1 MTDKQKKTTY
11 RTHRRGAKTRCLWFP
26 SLMFGDGLAVSVL
39 VLTMVML
46 RRMGLDTPDTA
57 LAIALLCLPVLLRP
71 LFEMIVTHF
80 WGTTKVWILSTQ
92 FISALSLAAVAFT
105 LHTSYWLLG
114 TACFMPFFVC
124 SALFYNIALHRFYID
139 SPIKKLRCCDGE
151 MVTLHSSNL
160 NTSTPQHLN
169 TSTPQHLNLN
179 TSTPQHLNL
188 NTSTPQHL
196 NINTST
202 STSQHLNTST
212 STSQH
217 LNTTTSTSQHL
228 NTTTPQISTP
238 QISTPQHLNTTKSIM
253 ALLFGCGVMAMVGGN
268 MEVVTRNIRYSWS
281 FVFYVMA
288 GVELFLW
295 LWHALF
301 LPGGPHGY
309 AKPKPTM
316 GLHRGEFRETMRRM
330 LQRKDDIAT
339 LMFLPLFLLPETLLA
354 LTAPLFVIAK
364 PHNDGLGMSPQE
376 FAYAQGT
383 AAVIAITVGYI
394 LGIYAIRRHG
404 LRRWLLPS
412 ALLLAVPGAA
422 LLFLSYNTAAPLSIV
437 AAALAAG
444 HAALGF
450 ALSMV
455 KQVMV
460 RFTRN
465 MPDSTLRHAIAR
477 TLIATPFVIVGALA
491 SLMLT
496 IADYQRIFQLA
507 TELAVVPLIVSVFYL
522 YLTRKNSRE
531 LPIK

>member
-11 RTHRRGAKTRCLWFP
+11 RPHRRGAKTRCLWFP

-57 LAIALLCLPVLLRP
+57 LAIAMLCLPVLLRP

-124 SALFYNIALHRFYID
+124 SALFYNIALHRFYVD
-139 SPIKKLRCCDGE
+139 
-151 MVTLHSSNL
+151 
-160 NTSTPQHLN
+160 TPQWVHLSQGVHLSQVHQP
-169 TSTPQHLNLN
+169 ST
-179 TSTPQHLNL
+179 
-188 NTSTPQHL
+188 
-196 NINTST
+196 
-202 STSQHLNTST
+202 TSQHLNTST
-212 STSQH
+212 STPQH
-217 LNTTTSTSQHL
+217 NNTTTFHSQ
-228 NTTTPQISTP
+228 
-238 QISTPQHLNTTKSIM
+238 KSCGFLTI
-253 ALLFGCGVMAMVGGN
+253 ALLFGCGVMSMVGGN

-450 ALSMV
+450 ALSIV
-455 KQVMV
+455 KQVVV

-507 TELAVVPLIVSVFYL
+507 TELAVVPLIVSVFYI
-522 YLTRKNSRE
+522 YLTRRQPQAE
-531 LPIK
+531 

>member
-1 MTDKQKKTTY
+1 
-11 RTHRRGAKTRCLWFP
+11 
-26 SLMFGDGLAVSVL
+26 
-39 VLTMVML
+39 
-46 RRMGLDTPDTA
+46 
-57 LAIALLCLPVLLRP
+57 
-71 LFEMIVTHF
+71 
-80 WGTTKVWILSTQ
+80 
-92 FISALSLAAVAFT
+92 
-105 LHTSYWLLG
+105 
-114 TACFMPFFVC
+114 
-124 SALFYNIALHRFYID
+124 
-139 SPIKKLRCCDGE
+139 
-151 MVTLHSSNL
+151 
-160 NTSTPQHLN
+160 
-169 TSTPQHLNLN
+169 
-179 TSTPQHLNL
+179 
-188 NTSTPQHL
+188 
-196 NINTST
+196 
-202 STSQHLNTST
+202 
-212 STSQH
+212 
-217 LNTTTSTSQHL
+217 
-228 NTTTPQISTP
+228 
-238 QISTPQHLNTTKSIM
+238 M
-253 ALLFGCGVMAMVGGN
+253 ALLFGCGIMAMVGGN

-295 LWHALF
+295 LWHTLF

-316 GLHRGEFRETMRRM
+316 GLHRSEFRETVRRM
-330 LQRKDDIAT
+330 LQRKDDITT
-339 LMFLPLFLLPETLLA
+339 LVFLPLFLLPETLLA

-455 KQVMV
+455 KQVVV

-477 TLIATPFVIVGALA
+477 TLIATPFVIVSALA

-507 TELAVVPLIVSVFYL
+507 TELAIVPLIVSVFYL
-522 YLTRKNSRE
+522 YLTRRQ
-531 LPIK
+531 P

>member
-124 SALFYNIALHRFYID
+124 SALFYNIALHRFYVD
-139 SPIKKLRCCDGE
+139 
-151 MVTLHSSNL
+151 
-160 NTSTPQHLN
+160 TPQGVHLSQVHQPST
-169 TSTPQHLNLN
+169 TSQHL
-179 TSTPQHLNL
+179 
-188 NTSTPQHL
+188 
-196 NINTST
+196 NTST

-228 NTTTPQISTP
+228 NTSTPQVSTP
-238 QISTPQHLNTTKSIM
+238 QISTPQHNNTTTFHSQKSCGFLTM
-253 ALLFGCGVMAMVGGN
+253 ALLFGCGVMSMVGGN

-404 LRRWLLPS
+404 LHRWLLPS

-455 KQVMV
+455 KQVVV

-507 TELAVVPLIVSVFYL
+507 TELAIVPLIVAVFYL
-522 YLTRKNSRE
+522 YLTHKNSRE

>member
-1 MTDKQKKTTY
+1 MTDKQEKTTY
-11 RTHRRGAKTRCLWFP
+11 RSHRRGAKTRCLWFP

-139 SPIKKLRCCDGE
+139 
-151 MVTLHSSNL
+151 
-160 NTSTPQHLN
+160 TPQWVHLSQGVHLSQVHQP
-169 TSTPQHLNLN
+169 ST
-179 TSTPQHLNL
+179 
-188 NTSTPQHL
+188 
-196 NINTST
+196 
-202 STSQHLNTST
+202 TSQHLNT
-212 STSQH
+212 
-217 LNTTTSTSQHL
+217 
-228 NTTTPQISTP
+228 STP
-238 QISTPQHLNTTKSIM
+238 QISTPQHNNTTTFHSQKSCGFLTI

-295 LWHALF
+295 LWHTIF

-412 ALLLAVPGAA
+412 ALLLTVPGAV

-455 KQVMV
+455 KKVVV

-477 TLIATPFVIVGALA
+477 TLIATPFVIVSALA

-522 YLTRKNSRE
+522 YLTRRQPQAE
-531 LPIK
+531 

>member
-11 RTHRRGAKTRCLWFP
+11 RPHRRGAKTRCLWFP

-124 SALFYNIALHRFYID
+124 SALFYNIALHRFYVD
-139 SPIKKLRCCDGE
+139 TPMKKLRCCDGE

-169 TSTPQHLNLN
+169 
-179 TSTPQHLNL
+179 
-188 NTSTPQHL
+188 
-196 NINTST
+196 
-202 STSQHLNTST
+202 SQ
-212 STSQH
+212 
-217 LNTTTSTSQHL
+217 
-228 NTTTPQISTP
+228 
-238 QISTPQHLNTTKSIM
+238 KSAGFLTM

-288 GVELFLW
+288 GMELFLW

-455 KQVMV
+455 KKVVV

-507 TELAVVPLIVSVFYL
+507 TELAVVPLIVSVFYI
-522 YLTRKNSRE
+522 YLTRRQPQAE
-531 LPIK
+531 

>member
-26 SLMFGDGLAVSVL
+26 SLMFGNGLAVSVL

-124 SALFYNIALHRFYID
+124 SALFYNIALHRFYVD
-139 SPIKKLRCCDGE
+139 SPQGMHLSQG
-151 MVTLHSSNL
+151 VHLSQVHQPST
-160 NTSTPQHLN
+160 TSQHLN
-169 TSTPQHLNLN
+169 TSTPQHN
-179 TSTPQHLNL
+179 
-188 NTSTPQHL
+188 
-196 NINTST
+196 
-202 STSQHLNTST
+202 
-212 STSQH
+212 
-217 LNTTTSTSQHL
+217 NTTTFHSQ
-228 NTTTPQISTP
+228 
-238 QISTPQHLNTTKSIM
+238 KSCGFLTI

-330 LQRKDDIAT
+330 LQRKDDIVT

-437 AAALAAG
+437 AASLAVG

-455 KQVMV
+455 KQVVV

-477 TLIATPFVIVGALA
+477 TLIATPFVIVSALA

-522 YLTRKNSRE
+522 YLTRKINGE
-531 LPIK
+531 QPIK

>member
-11 RTHRRGAKTRCLWFP
+11 RPHRRGAKTRCLWFP

-139 SPIKKLRCCDGE
+139 
-151 MVTLHSSNL
+151 
-160 NTSTPQHLN
+160 TPQGVHLSQVHQP
-169 TSTPQHLNLN
+169 ST
-179 TSTPQHLNL
+179 
-188 NTSTPQHL
+188 
-196 NINTST
+196 
-202 STSQHLNTST
+202 TSQHLNT
-212 STSQH
+212 
-217 LNTTTSTSQHL
+217 
-228 NTTTPQISTP
+228 STP
-238 QISTPQHLNTTKSIM
+238 QISTPQHNNTTTFHSQKSAGFLTM

-437 AAALAAG
+437 AASLAAG

-455 KQVMV
+455 KQVVV

-477 TLIATPFVIVGALA
+477 TLIATPFVIVSALA

-507 TELAVVPLIVSVFYL
+507 TELAIVPLIVSVFYL
-522 YLTRKNSRE
+522 YLTRRQPQAE
-531 LPIK
+531 

>member
-124 SALFYNIALHRFYID
+124 SALFYNIALHRFYVD
-139 SPIKKLRCCDGE
+139 SPQGMHLSQG
-151 MVTLHSSNL
+151 VHLSQVHQPST
-160 NTSTPQHLN
+160 TSQHLN
-169 TSTPQHLNLN
+169 TSTP
-179 TSTPQHLNL
+179 
-188 NTSTPQHL
+188 
-196 NINTST
+196 
-202 STSQHLNTST
+202 QHLNTST

-217 LNTTTSTSQHL
+217 LNTTT
-228 NTTTPQISTP
+228 
-238 QISTPQHLNTTKSIM
+238 SIM

-316 GLHRGEFRETMRRM
+316 GLHRGEFKETMRRM

-383 AAVIAITVGYI
+383 AAVIAITAGYI

-455 KQVMV
+455 KQVVV

-465 MPDSTLRHAIAR
+465 MPGSTLRNAIAR

-507 TELAVVPLIVSVFYL
+507 TELAIVPLIVSVFYL

>member
-11 RTHRRGAKTRCLWFP
+11 RPHRRGAKTRCLWFP

-124 SALFYNIALHRFYID
+124 SALFYNIALHRFYVD
-139 SPIKKLRCCDGE
+139 TPIKKLRCCDGE

-169 TSTPQHLNLN
+169 
-179 TSTPQHLNL
+179 
-188 NTSTPQHL
+188 
-196 NINTST
+196 
-202 STSQHLNTST
+202 SQ
-212 STSQH
+212 
-217 LNTTTSTSQHL
+217 
-228 NTTTPQISTP
+228 
-238 QISTPQHLNTTKSIM
+238 KSAGFLTM
-253 ALLFGCGVMAMVGGN
+253 ALLFGCGVMSMLGGN

-295 LWHALF
+295 LWHTLF

-354 LTAPLFVIAK
+354 ITAPLFVIAK

-412 ALLLAVPGAA
+412 ALLLAVPGTA

-455 KQVMV
+455 KQVVV

-477 TLIATPFVIVGALA
+477 TLIATPFVIVSALA

-522 YLTRKNSRE
+522 YLTRKINGE
-531 LPIK
+531 QPIK

>member
-169 TSTPQHLNLN
+169 ISTPQHLNLN

-188 NTSTPQHL
+188 NTTTPQVSTPQH
-196 NINTST
+196 N
-202 STSQHLNTST
+202 
-212 STSQH
+212 
-217 LNTTTSTSQHL
+217 NTTTFHSQ
-228 NTTTPQISTP
+228 
-238 QISTPQHLNTTKSIM
+238 KSCGFLTM

-295 LWHALF
+295 LWHTIF

-316 GLHRGEFRETMRRM
+316 GLHRGEFRETIRRM

-383 AAVIAITVGYI
+383 AAVIAITAGYI

-412 ALLLAVPGAA
+412 ALQLAVPGAA

-455 KQVMV
+455 KQVVV

-507 TELAVVPLIVSVFYL
+507 TELAIMPLIVSVFYL

>member
-39 VLTMVML
+39 VLTIVML

-139 SPIKKLRCCDGE
+139 TPQGVHLSQVHQP
-151 MVTLHSSNL
+151 SA
-160 NTSTPQHLN
+160 TSQHLN
-169 TSTPQHLNLN
+169 TSTPQHN
-179 TSTPQHLNL
+179 
-188 NTSTPQHL
+188 
-196 NINTST
+196 
-202 STSQHLNTST
+202 
-212 STSQH
+212 
-217 LNTTTSTSQHL
+217 NTTTFHSQ
-228 NTTTPQISTP
+228 
-238 QISTPQHLNTTKSIM
+238 KSCVFLTI

-404 LRRWLLPS
+404 LHRWLLPS

-437 AAALAAG
+437 AASLAVG

-455 KQVMV
+455 KKVMV

>member
-11 RTHRRGAKTRCLWFP
+11 RPHRRGAKTRCLWFP

-124 SALFYNIALHRFYID
+124 SALFYNIALHRFYVD
-139 SPIKKLRCCDGE
+139 TPIKKLRCCDGE

-169 TSTPQHLNLN
+169 
-179 TSTPQHLNL
+179 
-188 NTSTPQHL
+188 
-196 NINTST
+196 
-202 STSQHLNTST
+202 SQ
-212 STSQH
+212 
-217 LNTTTSTSQHL
+217 
-228 NTTTPQISTP
+228 
-238 QISTPQHLNTTKSIM
+238 KSAGFLTM
-253 ALLFGCGVMAMVGGN
+253 ALLFGCGVMSMVGGN

-295 LWHALF
+295 LWHTLF

-437 AAALAAG
+437 AAALAAD

-455 KQVMV
+455 KKVVV

-522 YLTRKNSRE
+522 YLTRRQPQAE
-531 LPIK
+531 

>member
-11 RTHRRGAKTRCLWFP
+11 RPHRRGAKTRCLWFP

-71 LFEMIVTHF
+71 LLEMIVTHF

-139 SPIKKLRCCDGE
+139 TPIKKLRCCDGE

-160 NTSTPQHLN
+160 NTSTQQHNN
-169 TSTPQHLNLN
+169 TTNSTP
-179 TSTPQHLNL
+179 
-188 NTSTPQHL
+188 
-196 NINTST
+196 
-202 STSQHLNTST
+202 QHLNTST
-212 STSQH
+212 STPQH
-217 LNTTTSTSQHL
+217 QHL

-238 QISTPQHLNTTKSIM
+238 QHLNTTTFHSQKSCGFLTM
-253 ALLFGCGVMAMVGGN
+253 ALLLGCGVMAMVGGN

-437 AAALAAG
+437 SASLAAG

-455 KQVMV
+455 KKVVV

-507 TELAVVPLIVSVFYL
+507 TELAVVPLIISVFYL
-522 YLTRKNSRE
+522 YLTRRQPQAE
-531 LPIK
+531 

>member
-124 SALFYNIALHRFYID
+124 SALFYNIALHRFYVD
-139 SPIKKLRCCDGE
+139 
-151 MVTLHSSNL
+151 
-160 NTSTPQHLN
+160 TPQGVHLSQVHQP
-169 TSTPQHLNLN
+169 ST
-179 TSTPQHLNL
+179 
-188 NTSTPQHL
+188 
-196 NINTST
+196 
-202 STSQHLNTST
+202 TSQHLNTST
-212 STSQH
+212 STPQH
-217 LNTTTSTSQHL
+217 LNLNTSTSQHL

-238 QISTPQHLNTTKSIM
+238 QHNNTTTFHSQKSCGFLTM
-253 ALLFGCGVMAMVGGN
+253 ALLFGCGIMAMVGGN

-288 GVELFLW
+288 GMELFLW
-295 LWHALF
+295 LWHTLF

-316 GLHRGEFRETMRRM
+316 GLHRGEFRVTMRRM

-437 AAALAAG
+437 SASLAAG

-455 KQVMV
+455 KQVVV

-477 TLIATPFVIVGALA
+477 TLIATPFVIVSALA

-522 YLTRKNSRE
+522 YLTHKNSRE

>member
-11 RTHRRGAKTRCLWFP
+11 RPHRRGAKTRCLWFP

-39 VLTMVML
+39 VLTIVML

-139 SPIKKLRCCDGE
+139 TPMKKLRCCDGE

-169 TSTPQHLNLN
+169 
-179 TSTPQHLNL
+179 
-188 NTSTPQHL
+188 
-196 NINTST
+196 
-202 STSQHLNTST
+202 SQ
-212 STSQH
+212 
-217 LNTTTSTSQHL
+217 
-228 NTTTPQISTP
+228 
-238 QISTPQHLNTTKSIM
+238 KSAGFLTM

-316 GLHRGEFRETMRRM
+316 GLHRGEFRDTMRRM

-412 ALLLAVPGAA
+412 ALLLTVPGAA

-455 KQVMV
+455 KKVVV

-477 TLIATPFVIVGALA
+477 TFIATPFVIVGALA

-507 TELAVVPLIVSVFYL
+507 TELAVVPLIVSVFYI
-522 YLTRKNSRE
+522 YLTHKNSRE

>member
-11 RTHRRGAKTRCLWFP
+11 RTHRRGAKTHCLWFP

-139 SPIKKLRCCDGE
+139 TPMKKLRCCDGE

-169 TSTPQHLNLN
+169 
-179 TSTPQHLNL
+179 
-188 NTSTPQHL
+188 
-196 NINTST
+196 
-202 STSQHLNTST
+202 SQ
-212 STSQH
+212 
-217 LNTTTSTSQHL
+217 
-228 NTTTPQISTP
+228 
-238 QISTPQHLNTTKSIM
+238 KSAGFLTM

-295 LWHALF
+295 LWHTLF

-455 KQVMV
+455 KQVVV
-460 RFTRN
+460 RFTHN

-477 TLIATPFVIVGALA
+477 TLIATPFVIVGSLA

-507 TELAVVPLIVSVFYL
+507 TELAIVPLIVSVFYL

>member
-1 MTDKQKKTTY
+1 
-11 RTHRRGAKTRCLWFP
+11 
-26 SLMFGDGLAVSVL
+26 
-39 VLTMVML
+39 
-46 RRMGLDTPDTA
+46 
-57 LAIALLCLPVLLRP
+57 
-71 LFEMIVTHF
+71 
-80 WGTTKVWILSTQ
+80 
-92 FISALSLAAVAFT
+92 
-105 LHTSYWLLG
+105 
-114 TACFMPFFVC
+114 
-124 SALFYNIALHRFYID
+124 
-139 SPIKKLRCCDGE
+139 
-151 MVTLHSSNL
+151 
-160 NTSTPQHLN
+160 
-169 TSTPQHLNLN
+169 
-179 TSTPQHLNL
+179 
-188 NTSTPQHL
+188 
-196 NINTST
+196 
-202 STSQHLNTST
+202 
-212 STSQH
+212 
-217 LNTTTSTSQHL
+217 
-228 NTTTPQISTP
+228 
-238 QISTPQHLNTTKSIM
+238 M
-253 ALLFGCGVMAMVGGN
+253 ALLFGCGVMSMVGGN

-295 LWHALF
+295 LWHTIF

-316 GLHRGEFRETMRRM
+316 GLHRGEFRVTMRRM

-364 PHNDGLGMSPQE
+364 PHNDGLGISPQE

-455 KQVMV
+455 KKVVV

-522 YLTRKNSRE
+522 YLTRKINGE
-531 LPIK
+531 QPIK

>member
-1 MTDKQKKTTY
+1 MLDKQKKTTY
-11 RTHRRGAKTRCLWFP
+11 RPHRRGAKTRCLWFP

-124 SALFYNIALHRFYID
+124 SALFYNIALHRFYVD
-139 SPIKKLRCCDGE
+139 TPIKKLRCCDGE

-169 TSTPQHLNLN
+169 
-179 TSTPQHLNL
+179 
-188 NTSTPQHL
+188 
-196 NINTST
+196 
-202 STSQHLNTST
+202 SQ
-212 STSQH
+212 
-217 LNTTTSTSQHL
+217 
-228 NTTTPQISTP
+228 
-238 QISTPQHLNTTKSIM
+238 KSAGFLTM
-253 ALLFGCGVMAMVGGN
+253 ALLFGCGVMSMVGGN

-295 LWHALF
+295 LWHTLF

-354 LTAPLFVIAK
+354 ITAPLFVIAK

-412 ALLLAVPGAA
+412 ALLLAVPGTA

-455 KQVMV
+455 KQVVV

-477 TLIATPFVIVGALA
+477 TLIATPFVIVSALA

-522 YLTRKNSRE
+522 YLTRKINGE
-531 LPIK
+531 QPIK

>member
-26 SLMFGDGLAVSVL
+26 SLMFGNGLAVSVL

-124 SALFYNIALHRFYID
+124 SALFYNIALHRFYVD
-139 SPIKKLRCCDGE
+139 TPQGVHLSQGVHQPS
-151 MVTLHSSNL
+151 TTSQHL

-169 TSTPQHLNLN
+169 TSTSQPLNPSTSQHLN
-179 TSTPQHLNL
+179 
-188 NTSTPQHL
+188 
-196 NINTST
+196 T

-212 STSQH
+212 STPQI
-217 LNTTTSTSQHL
+217 STSQHL
-228 NTTTPQISTP
+228 NTTT
-238 QISTPQHLNTTKSIM
+238 SIM

-295 LWHALF
+295 LWHTLF

-455 KQVMV
+455 KKVVV

-507 TELAVVPLIVSVFYL
+507 TELAIVPLIVSVFYL
-522 YLTRKNSRE
+522 YLTRRQPQAE
-531 LPIK
+531 

>member
-11 RTHRRGAKTRCLWFP
+11 RPHRRGAKTRCLWFP

-39 VLTMVML
+39 VLTIVML

-139 SPIKKLRCCDGE
+139 TPIKKLRCCDGE

-169 TSTPQHLNLN
+169 
-179 TSTPQHLNL
+179 
-188 NTSTPQHL
+188 
-196 NINTST
+196 
-202 STSQHLNTST
+202 SQ
-212 STSQH
+212 
-217 LNTTTSTSQHL
+217 
-228 NTTTPQISTP
+228 
-238 QISTPQHLNTTKSIM
+238 KSAGFLTM

-450 ALSMV
+450 ALSIV
-455 KQVMV
+455 KQVVV

-522 YLTRKNSRE
+522 YLTHRQPQAE
-531 LPIK
+531 

>member
-11 RTHRRGAKTRCLWFP
+11 RPHRRGAKTRCLWFP

-124 SALFYNIALHRFYID
+124 SALFYNIALHRFYVD
-139 SPIKKLRCCDGE
+139 TPMKKLRCCDGE

-169 TSTPQHLNLN
+169 
-179 TSTPQHLNL
+179 
-188 NTSTPQHL
+188 
-196 NINTST
+196 
-202 STSQHLNTST
+202 SQ
-212 STSQH
+212 
-217 LNTTTSTSQHL
+217 
-228 NTTTPQISTP
+228 
-238 QISTPQHLNTTKSIM
+238 KSAGFLTM

-437 AAALAAG
+437 SAALAAG

-455 KQVMV
+455 KQVVV

-477 TLIATPFVIVGALA
+477 TFIATPFVIVGALA

-522 YLTRKNSRE
+522 YLTHRQPQAE
-531 LPIK
+531 

>member
-11 RTHRRGAKTRCLWFP
+11 RPHRRGAKTRCLWFP

-39 VLTMVML
+39 VLTIVML

-124 SALFYNIALHRFYID
+124 SALFYNIALHRFYVD
-139 SPIKKLRCCDGE
+139 TPMKKLRCCDGE

-169 TSTPQHLNLN
+169 
-179 TSTPQHLNL
+179 
-188 NTSTPQHL
+188 
-196 NINTST
+196 
-202 STSQHLNTST
+202 SQ
-212 STSQH
+212 
-217 LNTTTSTSQHL
+217 
-228 NTTTPQISTP
+228 
-238 QISTPQHLNTTKSIM
+238 KSAGFLTM

-295 LWHALF
+295 LWHTLF

-437 AAALAAG
+437 SAALAAG

-455 KQVMV
+455 KQVVV

-477 TLIATPFVIVGALA
+477 TFIATPFVIVGALA

-522 YLTRKNSRE
+522 YLTHRQPQAE
-531 LPIK
+531 

>member
-1 MTDKQKKTTY
+1 MLDKQKKTTY
-11 RTHRRGAKTRCLWFP
+11 RSHRRGAKTRCLWFP

-169 TSTPQHLNLN
+169 TST
-179 TSTPQHLNL
+179 
-188 NTSTPQHL
+188 
-196 NINTST
+196 
-202 STSQHLNTST
+202 
-212 STSQH
+212 
-217 LNTTTSTSQHL
+217 STSQHL
-228 NTTTPQISTP
+228 NTTTPQV
-238 QISTPQHLNTTKSIM
+238 STPQHNNTTTFHSQKSCVFLTM

-295 LWHALF
+295 LWHTLF

-354 LTAPLFVIAK
+354 LTTPLFVIAK

-383 AAVIAITVGYI
+383 AAVIAITAGYI

-412 ALLLAVPGAA
+412 ALQLAVPGAA

-455 KQVMV
+455 KQVVV

-477 TLIATPFVIVGALA
+477 TLIATPFVIVSALA

-507 TELAVVPLIVSVFYL
+507 TELAIMPLIVSVFYL

>member
-124 SALFYNIALHRFYID
+124 SALFYNIALHRFYVD
-139 SPIKKLRCCDGE
+139 TPIKKLRCCDGE

-160 NTSTPQHLN
+160 NTSTPQHN
-169 TSTPQHLNLN
+169 
-179 TSTPQHLNL
+179 
-188 NTSTPQHL
+188 
-196 NINTST
+196 
-202 STSQHLNTST
+202 
-212 STSQH
+212 
-217 LNTTTSTSQHL
+217 NTTTFHSQ
-228 NTTTPQISTP
+228 
-238 QISTPQHLNTTKSIM
+238 KSCGFLTI
-253 ALLFGCGVMAMVGGN
+253 AILFGCGIMAMVGGN

-412 ALLLAVPGAA
+412 ALLLAAPGAA

-455 KQVMV
+455 KQVVV

-477 TLIATPFVIVGALA
+477 TLIATPFVIVSALA

-522 YLTRKNSRE
+522 YLTRKINGE
-531 LPIK
+531 QPIK

>member
-11 RTHRRGAKTRCLWFP
+11 RSHRRGAKTRCLWLP

-92 FISALSLAAVAFT
+92 FISALSLTAVAFT

-124 SALFYNIALHRFYID
+124 SALFYNIALHRFYVD
-139 SPIKKLRCCDGE
+139 TPQGVHLSQVHQPS
-151 MVTLHSSNL
+151 T
-160 NTSTPQHLN
+160 TPQHLN
-169 TSTPQHLNLN
+169 TSTPQ
-179 TSTPQHLNL
+179 
-188 NTSTPQHL
+188 
-196 NINTST
+196 
-202 STSQHLNTST
+202 
-212 STSQH
+212 
-217 LNTTTSTSQHL
+217 
-228 NTTTPQISTP
+228 
-238 QISTPQHLNTTKSIM
+238 ISTPQHNNTTTFHSQKSCGFLTM

-422 LLFLSYNTAAPLSIV
+422 LLFLSYNTAAPLSLV
-437 AAALAAG
+437 AAALAAD

-455 KQVMV
+455 KKVVV

>member
-1 MTDKQKKTTY
+1 MLDKQKKTTY

-39 VLTMVML
+39 VLTIVML

-124 SALFYNIALHRFYID
+124 SALFYNIALHRFYVD
-139 SPIKKLRCCDGE
+139 TPIKKLRCCDGE

-160 NTSTPQHLN
+160 NTSTPQHNN
-169 TSTPQHLNLN
+169 TTNSTPQHHNTSNLN
-179 TSTPQHLNL
+179 TSTP
-188 NTSTPQHL
+188 
-196 NINTST
+196 
-202 STSQHLNTST
+202 
-212 STSQH
+212 
-217 LNTTTSTSQHL
+217 QHL

-238 QISTPQHLNTTKSIM
+238 QHNNTTTFHSQKSCGFLTI
-253 ALLFGCGVMAMVGGN
+253 AILFGCGIMAMVGGN

-437 AAALAAG
+437 AAALAAD

-455 KQVMV
+455 KKVVV

-477 TLIATPFVIVGALA
+477 TFIATPFVIVGALA

-522 YLTRKNSRE
+522 YLTHRQPQAE
-531 LPIK
+531 